1 MSKEKLSN
9 QLIEDYKNGAF
20 IVDLSHKYG
29 LTYQVVKDQLMKMG
43 LSKKSVWGG
52 RRAGSGRKRK
62 EKGSELQR
70 IREHNSKTQFAKQ
83 PEGTRANPR
92 SNLCRK
98 YNNDFYMGGF

>member
-1 MSKEKLSN
+1 MKNNLPEELINDFKSN
-9 QLIEDYKNGAF
+9 VAIK
-20 IVDLSHKYG
+20 DLCRKYE

-43 LSKKSVWGG
+43 LSKKSIWGG
-52 RRAGSGRKRK
+52 SRQGSGRKRK

-70 IREHNSKTQFAKQ
+70 IRERNSKTQFTKQ

-98 YNNDFYMGGF
+98 YNNDFYMGGW